1 MSIRMNKWIVPLGL
15 VLLAGCGSRNTLNVP
30 PAPEPPPPPAP
41 RAVFEVRATNL
52 TAGQPLSPLAV
63 LAHGAEVRP
72 FTIGKAASNGLERLA
87 EGGNNRAL
95 LAEIDSRAELSGE
108 APLGPGASTTLR
120 LELDSGDT
128 RATRLS
134 VMTMLVNTN
143 DAITGVNALDVSGLA
158 VGERRV
164 IEAVAYDAGTEAN
177 TEAAGTIPGP
187 ADGGEGFNATRDD
200 VADRVTMHGGVV
212 SASDGLSR
220 SVLNH
225 THRFD
230 NPVARFVITRRR

>member
-1 MSIRMNKWIVPLGL
+1 MSIRMNKWIAPLGL

-63 LAHGAEVRP
+63 LAHDAGVRP
-72 FTIGKAASNGLERLA
+72 FTIGEAASNGLERLA

-108 APLGPGASTTLR
+108 APLAPGASTTLR

-164 IEAVAYDAGTEAN
+164 IDAVAYDAGTEAN

-200 VADRVTMHGGVV
+200 VANRVTMHGGVV